1 MLVLDEILYA
11 ADRGLVEPES
21 VLELI
26 EDKPDDLELVLS
38 GSHAQPEYLIEA
50 ADLVT
55 NVRKEKHP
63 IEAGQ
68 RARKGTE
75 Y

>member
-1 MLVLDEILYA
+1 VNRELID
-11 ADRGLVEPES
+11 PES
-21 VLELI
+21 LVDLI
-26 EDKPDDLELVLS
+26 ESKPGRLELVLT
-38 GSHAQPEYLIEA
+38 GGHQRPEYLLGHA
-50 ADLVT
+50 NLVT

-63 IEAGQ
+63 IDDGQ